1 MEQNECRV
9 YGVERCGTVPVS
21 VFGSS
26 FLTVPVSVPVL
37 ESSFLTVPVSVPVL

>member
-1 MEQNECRV
+1 MAQNECRV

-26 FLTVPVSVPVL
+26 FLTVSVPVL